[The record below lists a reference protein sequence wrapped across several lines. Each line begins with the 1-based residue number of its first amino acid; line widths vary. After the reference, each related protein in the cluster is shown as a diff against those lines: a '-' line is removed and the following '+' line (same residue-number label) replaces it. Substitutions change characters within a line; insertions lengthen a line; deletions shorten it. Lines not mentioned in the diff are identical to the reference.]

1 MFLCTST
8 QQEPNLIIIT
18 LCNVYHLL
26 YNLPFVLLGKMKGI
40 AFVQDPDGYWIEI
53 LNGENLV
60 KVTKEF
66 SS

>member
-1 MFLCTST
+1 MQC
-8 QQEPNLIIIT
+8 
-18 LCNVYHLL
+18 LL
-26 YNLPFVLLGKMKGI
+26 SFIQLFFALTILLGKMKGI

-60 KVTKEF
+60 KVTREF